1 MSIITISRGSYSRGK
16 EVAEQLA
23 KKLNYDC
30 ISRDILL
37 EASETFNIDE
47 IKLIRAIHDA
57 PSILD
62 RFTYGKERYI
72 AYIRA
77 AMLKH
82 MQKDNIVYHGLA
94 GHFFLQDISHAL
106 KVRIVADLQ
115 DRTREEMKREK
126 ISLKEAEHIIKKDDE
141 ERRKW
146 SLFLYGKDTWDPS
159 LYDMI
164 LHVRTIS
171 TAEAVDIIL
180 CAMQMP
186 CFQTSPQSQR
196 NMDNLAL
203 AAQVKAAVVEDF
215 PTADVTASDG
225 DVFIEVKVPMQY
237 QQNVK
242 TRIAAAIEKV
252 PQIKN
257 INISLYPIIV
267 ED

>member
-1 MSIITISRGSYSRGK
+1 MSIVTISRGSFSRGK
-16 EVAEQLA
+16 EVAERLA
-23 KKLNYDC
+23 EKLNFDC

-37 EASETFNIDE
+37 EASETFNIPE

-94 GHFFLQDISHAL
+94 GHFFLQDISHVL

-115 DRTREEMKREK
+115 DRIREEMKREK
-126 ISLKEAEHIIKKDDE
+126 ISQAEAEKVIKKDDD

-164 LHVRTIS
+164 LHIRTIS
-171 TAEAVDIIL
+171 TDEAVEIIL
-180 CAMQMP
+180 CASQMP
-186 CFQTSPQSQR
+186 SFQTNPQSQR

-203 AAQVKAAVVEDF
+203 AAQVMAAIVEEF
-215 PTADVTASDG
+215 PRAEVTASDG
-225 DVFIEVKVPMQY
+225 DVFVEVKVPLESQKHVKDRVGAIIENIPEVK
-237 QQNVK
+237 NVS
-242 TRIAAAIEKV
+242 V
-252 PQIKN
+252 
-257 INISLYPIIV
+257 SLYPMII

>member
-16 EVAEQLA
+16 EVAEKLA
-23 KKLNYDC
+23 QKLHYDC
-30 ISRDILL
+30 ISRDILI
-37 EASETFNIDE
+37 EASEHFNIPE
-47 IKLIRAIHDA
+47 IRLVRAIHDA

-94 GHFFLQDISHAL
+94 GHFFMQEISHVL

-115 DRTREEMKREK
+115 DRAEEEVKREK
-126 ISLKEAEHIIKKDDE
+126 ISFKEAQQILKKDDE

-164 LHVRTIS
+164 LHIRGIGVD
-171 TAEAVDIIL
+171 EAVNIIYYTSRL
-180 CAMQMP
+180 P
-186 CFQTSPQSQR
+186 VFQSTPKSQR
-196 NMDNLAL
+196 DIEDLSL
-203 AAQVKAAVVEDF
+203 AAQIQAAIVDAF
-215 PTADVTASDG
+215 PTAEVAAFDG
-225 DVFIEVKVPMQY
+225 DVVIKVKAPGQDQKSVEY
-237 QQNVK
+237 
-242 TRIAAAIEKV
+242 R
-252 PQIKN
+252 IKN
-257 INISLYPIIV
+257 DVKAIPGIKSINVSLYPLII

>member
-16 EVAEQLA
+16 EVAEKLA

-30 ISRDILL
+30 ISRDILI
-37 EASETFNIDE
+37 EASETFNISE

-106 KVRIVADLQ
+106 KVRIVADWQ
-115 DRTREEMKREK
+115 DRVREEMKREK
-126 ISLKEAEHIIKKDDE
+126 ISEKEAEQVIRKDDE

-146 SLFLYGKDTWDPS
+146 SLYLYGKDTWDPS

-164 LHVRTIS
+164 LHIKTIN
-171 TAEAVDIIL
+171 TDEAVDIIL
-180 CAMQMP
+180 CALKMRS
-186 CFQTSPQSQR
+186 FQSSPESQR
-196 NMDNLAL
+196 NIDNLAL
-203 AAQVKAAVVEDF
+203 AAQVKAAVVEEF
-215 PTADVTASDG
+215 PTAKVTASNG
-225 DVFIEVKVPMQY
+225 EVFVLVKVPLQN
-237 QQNVK
+237 QQDVQD
-242 TRIAAAIEKV
+242 RIAAAVEKISEV
-252 PQIKN
+252 KKIKV
-257 INISLYPIIV
+257 SLYPMII